1 MSVFLLAA
9 TLQGKT
15 MTLDNMLDMVSRSS
29 YRIDLWQKQR
39 ELNRDKE
46 KYYKLGDWNGV
57 QTTASSQY
65 SRLED
70 AWQTTGRAQ
79 WGPIYIEGT
88 KDYDNDDYAT
98 IGVEKSLKD
107 LIYSKNKSELKKL
120 DLSKKVDELT
130 YRIDME
136 TIKANLISLYVEY
149 KNNELELRV
158 KQSGVKTLEL
168 EREKLTKSY
177 DLGAVSKIEL
187 ETLLM
192 NLNNLN
198 LESVLLKDNLTKL
211 REQFRYIFGI
221 DTGKLALADIPG
233 KKLNYD
239 GLVARYGQL
248 DLQKQ
253 LLQQE
258 ITKESI
264 NYLNYDD
271 ITPDITVGLSR
282 DTKND
287 ENRVS
292 LTFSKRFLDYNL
304 DLEQEKLDLEQQAIS
319 YRQARLENEAEK
331 QKILYNLASYENTWL
346 VNKNK
351 ADLEAKNYEIK
362 KLEYQNGKS
371 TYLDVMESFN
381 DYLEYRI
388 TAEKSRNSLYG
399 YIYELRVKGEE

>member
-1 MSVFLLAA
+1 
-9 TLQGKT
+9 
-15 MTLDNMLDMVSRSS
+15 
-29 YRIDLWQKQR
+29 
-39 ELNRDKE
+39 
-46 KYYKLGDWNGV
+46 
-57 QTTASSQY
+57 
-65 SRLED
+65 
-70 AWQTTGRAQ
+70 
-79 WGPIYIEGT
+79 
-88 KDYDNDDYAT
+88 
-98 IGVEKSLKD
+98 
-107 LIYSKNKSELKKL
+107 
-120 DLSKKVDELT
+120 
-130 YRIDME
+130 ME

-221 DTGKLALADIPG
+221 DTGKRALADIPG

-271 ITPDITVGLSR
+271 KTPDITVGLSR